1 MDGGNPHRNFTSWK
15 PQLPSSL
22 GMPHS
27 VIFRSDMIFHYLG
40 EKYLLRLMS
49 FRSQLYG
56 NIWWISNYMEI
67 LWKSYGIWKPYE
79 DIWKHEE
86 LMLHNCTNMMLK
98 CQPATVIG
106 PMALCRGVTPGQPV
120 ASFFSRLVQKR
131 KHHGIAKIRNRKT
144 VGLVS
149 CPRNIM
155 KYRVQLEDL
164 ENLGFRRTH
173 PDLDI

>member
-1 MDGGNPHRNFTSWK
+1 
-15 PQLPSSL
+15 
-22 GMPHS
+22 
-27 VIFRSDMIFHYLG
+27 
-40 EKYLLRLMS
+40 
-49 FRSQLYG
+49 
-56 NIWWISNYMEI
+56 
-67 LWKSYGIWKPYE
+67 
-79 DIWKHEE
+79 
-86 LMLHNCTNMMLK
+86 MLHNCTNMMLK